1 MVITILL
8 LVFGMF
14 LLLEV
19 GYRLLG
25 WKYPCD
31 FTYRICRPFCI
42 PFSMKTGVIITIVEI
57 GLGVVLSYRGIA
69 GLL

>member
-1 MVITILL
+1 MIITILL
-8 LVFGMF
+8 LVFGIL

-25 WKYPCD
+25 WKYPSD

-42 PFSMKTGVIITIVEI
+42 SFSMKTGVIITIVEI

>member
-1 MVITILL
+1 
-8 LVFGMF
+8 MF
-14 LLLEV
+14 ININNVLI
-19 GYRLLG
+19 GN
-25 WKYPCD
+25 
-31 FTYRICRPFCI
+31 RICRPFCI

>member
-1 MVITILL
+1 MIKTILL
-8 LVFGMF
+8 LVLGLF
-14 LLLEV
+14 LLLEA

-25 WKYPCD
+25 WKFPSD
-31 FTYRICRPFCI
+31 FKYRICRPFSI